1 MNEMK
6 RIEIEKSKIPYGT
19 RLVGEEER
27 LQTLNTLHQAY
38 RNI

>member
-27 LQTLNTLHQAY
+27 L
-38 RNI
+38 